1 MKVSRVV
8 VAGAAI
14 AGTLA
19 PGALGSGAPTATAT
33 EPEEQLACWTYA
45 LTAEEIAD
53 GVTSV
58 IECEPASQAAQE
70 RATHAAK
77 SGAGLMST
85 VLARHFWSANGTGS
99 FFDVF
104 GVDCNGGGI
113 SFAAGDPWN
122 DNIRSTEHR
131 ICGTVKYW
139 EHAGNSGASEYLGGS
154 PWQIRNLT
162 TLAGYTSA
170 VQYYA

>member
-1 MKVSRVV
+1 MKVRRVV

-19 PGALGSGAPTATAT
+19 PGALGPGAPRATAT
-33 EPEEQLACWTYA
+33 EPDEPLACWTYA
-45 LTAEEIAD
+45 LTDEEIAD

-58 IECEPASQAAQE
+58 IECEPASEATEEVAA
-70 RATHAAK
+70 R
-77 SGAGLMST
+77 MST
-85 VLARHFWSANGTGS
+85 VLARHFWSPNGSGS
-99 FFDVF
+99 YFDVL
-104 GVDCNGGGI
+104 GTTCGGGGI

-131 ICGTVKYW
+131 LCGTVKYW
-139 EHAGNSGASEYLGGS
+139 EHAGNTGASEYLGGS

-162 TLAGYTSA
+162 TMAGYTSA